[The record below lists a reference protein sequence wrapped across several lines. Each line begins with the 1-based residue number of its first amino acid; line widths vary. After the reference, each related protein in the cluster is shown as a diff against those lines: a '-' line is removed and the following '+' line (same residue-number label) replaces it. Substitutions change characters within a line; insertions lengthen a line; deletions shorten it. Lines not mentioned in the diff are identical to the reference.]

1 MRPVEEIA
9 WDLCCLY
16 YSSKEPINSDGKLE
30 YFLVGSLATLPL
42 LCTEKIE
49 DVIVDENNNVVSIE
63 NCQEIDEQTKLIFQ
77 QYRRQIHDIDYVS
90 VNSEP
95 NKSGVMQGLSSITDI
110 DTLSSVGQRVIHVS
124 DPREQICNYNLCRL
138 TYSGRQIIIPSPID
152 IVSFKLCQCVGRK
165 RNIAKWSSMS
175 NDERAERIIRKNTE
189 EYYKQ
194 IRDIIPLLIG
204 IANLYPIDRI
214 SYRIREVLESSN
226 DLDFDLL
233 NEIMKDFESYPVII
247 EIFNNLNSKKL

>member
-16 YSSKEPINSDGKLE
+16 YSSKEPINLDGKLE

-42 LCTEKIE
+42 LCAEKIE

-77 QYRRQIHDIDYVS
+77 QYRRQIHDVDYVS

-95 NKSGVMQGLSSITDI
+95 DKSGVIQGLPSITDI
-110 DTLSSVGQRVIHVS
+110 DTLSSIGQRVIHVS
-124 DPREQICNYNLCRL
+124 DPREQMCNYNLCRL
-138 TYSGRQIIIPSPID
+138 TYGSRQIIIPSPID

-165 RNIAKWSSMS
+165 RNIAKWSSKS
-175 NDERAERIIRKNTE
+175 NDERAERVIKKNTE

-204 IANLYPIDRI
+204 ITNLYPIDRI